1 MLCSV
6 YTPASTD
13 YPVRERLVSDPI
25 ADPQELGAAI
35 RRQRRVLGLRL
46 EDVALAAGVGMRFL
60 SELERGKATVQLDK
74 TLRVI
79 RTLGLHLE
87 LHGGDDGGA

>member
-1 MLCSV
+1 MG
-6 YTPASTD
+6 
-13 YPVRERLVSDPI
+13 DPI
-25 ADPQELGAAI
+25 ANAEELGAAI
-35 RRQRRVLGLRL
+35 RRERRALDLRL

-60 SELERGKATVQLDK
+60 SELERGKATAQLDK

-87 LHGGDDGGA
+87 LHGGDDEDA